1 MTISPRSILC
11 VDDDLDDM
19 MFLREAINHIDNGYK
34 VVELRNGIEAIKYL
48 HRAKADAQLPCLIL
62 LDVNMP
68 LLDGKQTLDKIRTEL
83 ALDNLP
89 VVVLTSSQ
97 NPNDRA
103 LFKSK
108 GVKMYTKPMSVAEL
122 HVMVKEFLT
131 HCS

>member
-1 MTISPRSILC
+1 
-11 VDDDLDDM
+11 
-19 MFLREAINHIDNGYK
+19 
-34 VVELRNGIEAIKYL
+34 
-48 HRAKADAQLPCLIL
+48 
-62 LDVNMP
+62 MP

-108 GVKMYTKPMSVAEL
+108 GVEMYTKPMSVAEL

>member
-1 MTISPRSILC
+1 MNTIVC
-11 VDDDLDDM
+11 VDDDLDDL
-19 MFLREAINHIDNGYK
+19 MFIREAINYVDNGYE
-34 VVELRNGIEAIKYL
+34 VVEFTNGIEAIKYL

-68 LLDGKQTLDKIRTEL
+68 LLDGKKTLEKIRTEL
-83 ALDNLP
+83 ELNNLP
-89 VVVLTSSQ
+89 VIVLTSSQ

-103 LFKSK
+103 LFRSK
-108 GVKMYTKPMSVAEL
+108 GVEMYTKPMRVAEL